1 MVNVLFAGGG
11 TTGHVAPMLSI
22 ADDLRF
28 QDPDS
33 DILML
38 GTDEGL
44 EKRLVPQAGY
54 RLQTIPKVPFPRGVS
69 PQILS
74 FPFRFASSIRQVRRL
89 LKKQRTDVVVGV
101 GGYVCPPAYLAAKS
115 LGIPIV
121 LHEANAVPGM
131 ANKLGARYADASSIG
146 YTFASTP
153 MAGEQVGMPM
163 RIEIA
168 QVDRSDKEQRAQ
180 AAERLGINADLTT
193 LVVTGG
199 SSGAQKINE
208 AFAQT
213 AAEFTGLQVLH
224 ITGAGKGDEL
234 REAAKDCPDY
244 HVVEYVDGMENA
256 YAAADLIVCRSGAG
270 TVAEVTVAEVPAV
283 FVPLAIGNGEQKR
296 NAADSVEAGAS
307 ILIDNADFTA
317 DSVRSTVIP
326 LLRNPEQ
333 LEKMSAAA
341 RRLDFPVNA
350 DRAMTKKIFA
360 AAGRAHPNREYPPT
374 RQTRRERGTK
384 ES

>member
-54 RLQTIPKVPFPRGVS
+54 RLQTIPKVPFPRRLG

-74 FPFRFASSIRQVRRL
+74 FPFRFGSSIRQVRRL
-89 LKKQRTDVVVGV
+89 LKKQKTDVVVGV

-163 RIEIA
+163 RIEIT
-168 QVDRSDKEQRAQ
+168 QVDRGDKEQRAQ
-180 AAERLGINADLTT
+180 AAERLGINPDLTT

-213 AAEFTGLQVLH
+213 ATEFTGLQVLH
-224 ITGAGKGDEL
+224 ITGAGKGEQL
-234 REAAKDCPDY
+234 REATKGCPDY
-244 HVVEYVDGMENA
+244 RVVEYVDGMENA

-341 RRLDFPVNA
+341 RALDFPVNA

-360 AAGRAHPNREYPPT
+360 AAGRAHPNREYPPA

>member
-28 QDPDS
+28 QDPEA

-54 RLQTIPKVPFPRGVS
+54 RLQTIPKVPFPRRIS
-69 PQILS
+69 ADALS
-74 FPFRFASSIRQVRRL
+74 FPFRFGSSVKQVRSL
-89 LKKQRTDVVVGV
+89 LKKQKTDVVVGV
-101 GGYVCPPAYLAAKS
+101 GGYVCPPAFLAAKS

-131 ANKLGARYADASSIG
+131 ANKLGAKLTDAANIG

-153 MAGEQVGMPM
+153 LPGEQVGMPM

-168 QVDRSDKEQRAQ
+168 QLDRSDRGERVRAAGQ
-180 AAERLGINADLTT
+180 LGLDPDKTT

-208 AFAQT
+208 AFIE
-213 AAEFTGLQVLH
+213 AAGEFDGLQVLH
-224 ITGAGKGDEL
+224 ITGAGKADEL
-234 REAAKDCPDY
+234 RAAVADSPDY
-244 HVVEYVDGMENA
+244 RVVEYVDGMESA
-256 YAAADLIVCRSGAG
+256 YAVADLIVCRSGAG
-270 TVAEVTVAEVPAV
+270 TVAEVTVAELPAV
-283 FVPLAIGNGEQKR
+283 YVPLAIGNGEQKR
-296 NAADSVEAGAS
+296 NASDAVAAGAAL
-307 ILIDNADFTA
+307 LIDNADFTA
-317 DSVRSTVIP
+317 DSVRGQILP
-326 LLRNPEQ
+326 LLRSPDKLEQ
-333 LEKMSAAA
+333 MSRAA
-341 RRLDFPVNA
+341 RDLNFPVSA

-360 AAGRAHPNREYPPT
+360 AAGVDCPDREYPHD
-374 RQTRRERGTK
+374 RQTRRERGAK

>member
-54 RLQTIPKVPFPRGVS
+54 RLQTIPKVPFPRRLG

-89 LKKQRTDVVVGV
+89 LKKQKTDVVVGV

-163 RIEIA
+163 RIEIT
-168 QVDRSDKEQRAQ
+168 QVDRGDKEQRAQ
-180 AAERLGINADLTT
+180 AAERLGINPDLTT

-213 AAEFTGLQVLH
+213 ATEFTGLQVLH
-224 ITGAGKGDEL
+224 ITGAGKGEQL
-234 REAAKDCPDY
+234 REATKDCPDY
-244 HVVEYVDGMENA
+244 RVVEYVDGMENA

-283 FVPLAIGNGEQKR
+283 FVPLAIGNGEQKH

-341 RRLDFPVNA
+341 RALDFPVNA

-360 AAGRAHPNREYPPT
+360 AAGRAHPNREYPPA
-374 RQTRRERGTK
+374 RQTRRERGTE